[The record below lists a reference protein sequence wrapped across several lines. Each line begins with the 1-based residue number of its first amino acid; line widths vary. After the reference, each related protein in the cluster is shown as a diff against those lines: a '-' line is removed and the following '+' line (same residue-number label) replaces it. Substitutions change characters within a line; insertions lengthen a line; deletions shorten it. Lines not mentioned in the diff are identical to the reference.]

1 MTNLEPV
8 TFERHL
14 QTIIVVIIVS
24 LLGWVGITVQQTQV
38 AVAQLSVEIEYLKDA
53 ASKPEAKFREIEKR
67 LDRIESRL
75 SNIDGM
81 SDRQN

>member
-1 MTNLEPV
+1 MEPLAPV

-38 AVAQLSVEIEYLKDA
+38 AVAQLTVEVAYLKEA
-53 ASKPEAKFREIEKR
+53 AAKPAEKFKDIEKR
-67 LDRIESRL
+67 LDRIEARL
-75 SNIDGM
+75 ANLD
-81 SDRQN
+81 